1 MSDSSKFYK
10 LASVVDDFL
19 AENDLPNG
27 WWNKMLLF
35 AIRGLREL
43 HIDTPIHDAVTILLP
58 VTDRNTVVL
67 PADYV
72 DWCIVSK
79 PGNKIVTLGVNGAIN
94 PLRDNVNHS
103 TRDDIGFYL
112 ANYKNGAIFSYGIG
126 VSAQGAFRTDDKGTC
141 KELILDIPS
150 GCPDQIYLEY
160 ITDGF
165 NPCGETTIHPY
176 IYDYLIMYL
185 EYQYEDKN
193 NPKATES
200 SKWRKSQDVFFAEKK
215 VRGRFFGLSP
225 QTFLNLVRENTTLA
239 VKV

>member
-1 MSDSSKFYK
+1 MSDSAKYYK
-10 LASVVDDFL
+10 LGAVVDNFL

-27 WWNKMLLF
+27 WWAKCLLW

-43 HIDTPIHDAVTILLP
+43 HLDHPIQDAKTILLD

-67 PADYV
+67 PSDFV
-72 DWCIVSK
+72 DWVIVSRA
-79 PGNKIVTLGVNGAIN
+79 GDKIVTLGVNGRIN

-103 TRDDIGFYL
+103 TRDDAGFYL
-112 ANYKNGAIFSYGIG
+112 SNYKNGAIFSYGVA
-126 VSAQGAFRTDDKGTC
+126 VSAQGAFRVEDNGAC
-141 KELILDIPS
+141 KQLILDIPM
-150 GCPDQIYLEY
+150 GPDQIYLEY

-176 IYDYLIMYL
+176 IYNYLILYL

-200 SKWRKSQDVFFAEKK
+200 SKYRKSQDLFFATKE
-215 VRGRFFGLSP
+215 VRGRFFNLDP

-239 VKV
+239 LKI